1 MIKSLQVQAF
11 FICYAMTIV
20 KRISIYI
27 MCFFYIIIGVD
38 HFINPDYYLSIVPPY
53 FNFHYELVL
62 ISGFFEILF
71 GFGLL
76 TKYRKQAA
84 IGLIFLLIAVF
95 PANLFLIQSEEAQIA
110 LNIDTNTAII
120 RAPFQLLFLAIAY
133 WHSK

>member
-1 MIKSLQVQAF
+1 MK
-11 FICYAMTIV
+11 MTIV
-20 KRISIYI
+20 KRVSIYI
-27 MCFFYIIIGVD
+27 MCFFYIKIGID
-38 HFINPDYYLSIVPPY
+38 HFMNPDYYLSIVPPY
-53 FNFHYELVL
+53 LNFHYELVL

-76 TKYRKQAA
+76 TKYRKQSA
-84 IGLIFLLIAVF
+84 IGLILLLIAVF

>member
-1 MIKSLQVQAF
+1 MQ
-11 FICYAMTIV
+11 MTIF

-27 MCFFYIIIGVD
+27 MCFFYIIIGID
-38 HFINPDYYLSIVPPY
+38 HFINPDYYLSIVPSY
-53 FNFHYELVL
+53 LNFHYELVL

-76 TKYRKQAA
+76 TKYRKQSA
-84 IGLIFLLIAVF
+84 IGLILLLIAVF

>member
-27 MCFFYIIIGVD
+27 MCFFYIIIGID
-38 HFINPDYYLSIVPPY
+38 HFMNPYYYLSIVPPY
-53 FNFHYELVL
+53 LDFHYELVL

-76 TKYRKQAA
+76 TKYRKQSA
-84 IGLIFLLIAVF
+84 IGLILLLIAIF

-110 LNIDTNTAII
+110 FNIDTNTAII
-120 RAPFQLLFLAIAY
+120 RAPFQILFLAIAY

>member
-1 MIKSLQVQAF
+1 MQ
-11 FICYAMTIV
+11 MTIV

-27 MCFFYIIIGVD
+27 MCFFYIITGID
-38 HFINPDYYLSIVPPY
+38 HFVNPDYYLSIVPPY
-53 FNFHYELVL
+53 LNFHYELVL

-76 TKYRKQAA
+76 TKYRKQSA
-84 IGLIFLLIAVF
+84 IGLILLLIVVF

-110 LNIDTNTAII
+110 LNIDKNTAII

>member
-1 MIKSLQVQAF
+1 MAI
-11 FICYAMTIV
+11 I

-27 MCFFYIIIGVD
+27 MCFFYIRAGID
-38 HFINPDYYLSIVPPY
+38 HFINPDYYLNIVPPY
-53 FNFHYELVL
+53 LNFHYELVL

-110 LNIDTNTAII
+110 LNIDKNTAII
-120 RAPFQLLFLAIAY
+120 RAPFQLLFLTIAY

>member
-1 MIKSLQVQAF
+1 MQ
-11 FICYAMTIV
+11 MTIV

-27 MCFFYIIIGVD
+27 MCFFYIITGID
-38 HFINPDYYLSIVPPY
+38 HFVNPDYYLSIVPTY
-53 FNFHYELVL
+53 LNFHYELVL

-76 TKYRKQAA
+76 TKYRKQSA
-84 IGLIFLLIAVF
+84 IGLILLLIAVF